1 MMSPSIGK
9 SSNVD
14 QIEGDLISLF
24 SYSLFVLDLFEEMMF
39 LFEVDFL

>member
-14 QIEGDLISLF
+14 QIEGNLISLF
-24 SYSLFVLDLFEEMMF
+24 SYSLFVLDLFEKMMF